1 MLVQQ
6 LEYNEFNKF
15 YMSVVLNNNK
25 ILRTLLFLIV
35 K

>member
-25 ILRTLLFLIV
+25 ILKTLLFLIV